1 MKRVCFVLRVKQ
13 DLVEEYREA
22 HDVWPEMR
30 AALSEAG
37 FRNYSLFM
45 RPDGLIVG
53 YFEAED
59 PQAALE
65 TLGKTEVNARWQKN
79 MARFFSAGSGDLQKG
94 GPEWLEEY
102 FHLP

>member
-1 MKRVCFVLRVKQ
+1 MKRACFLLQLKE
-13 DLVEEYREA
+13 DLIGEYREA
-22 HDVWPEMR
+22 HDVWPQML

-53 YFEAED
+53 YFGADD

-65 TLGKTEVNARWQKN
+65 AIGETEVNARWQQN
-79 MARFFSAGSGDLQKG
+79 MARFFTGRSGDLQEG

>member
-13 DLVEEYREA
+13 DLVEEYRET

-45 RPDGLIVG
+45 RPDGLIAG
-53 YFEAED
+53 YFEADD

-65 TLGKTEVNARWQKN
+65 TLGKTEVNARWQEN
-79 MARFFSAGSGDLQKG
+79 MARFFSAGSGDLQEG

-102 FHLP
+102 FHLA

>member
-1 MKRVCFVLRVKQ
+1 MKRACFLLQLKE
-13 DLVEEYREA
+13 DLIEEYREA
-22 HDVWPEMR
+22 HDVWPEML
-30 AALSEAG
+30 AAISEAG
-37 FRNYSLFM
+37 FRNYSLFI

-53 YFEAED
+53 YFEADD

-65 TLGKTEVNARWQKN
+65 TLGQTEVNARWQEN
-79 MARFFSAGSGDLQKG
+79 MARFFSAGSGDLQEG